1 MTRGAAVPP
10 PRARAE
16 VRFVH
21 LSDLHFLEDAAR
33 PQHGVRT
40 AEIFE
45 RAFPLVNAVAADF
58 IVAGGDLT
66 SDEKEASYR
75 QARAAFARLNAPVH
89 ILMGNHDDR
98 HVYRSVFHPEKMPS
112 RDPVCGAFVQG
123 SCRFVLLDSHVA
135 GAVHGQ
141 MDDYQLAWLDANLA
155 AHAGQATFVFVH
167 HPPLPI
173 GVRWLDDLGFL
184 NGADL
189 VVTGEG
195 RLDEQ
200 TAYGKTV
207 QVVARL
213 AKGRSKPVLAL
224 VGTLA
229 LSPKALAA
237 IGIDAAFAM
246 FEREPTEEQMAGA
259 AEKLSAL
266 GEGVA
271 RRLEAGAIEGID
283 LRGGAA

>member
-141 MDDYQLAWLDANLA
+141 LDDYQLAWLDANLA
-155 AHAGQATFVFVH
+155 AQAGQATFVFVH

-189 VVTGEG
+189 V
-195 RLDEQ
+195 D
-200 TAYGKTV
+200 
-207 QVVARL
+207 
-213 AKGRSKPVLAL
+213 VLARHAQ
-224 VGTLA
+224 VRAVFFGHIHQPWIRRHRGIVFA
-229 LSPKALAA
+229 GVPALAFQFSATEQEATGRHITRDTPGFRVVRAQADGGFETA
-237 IGIDAAFAM
+237 IHYLDGRIVPDPPLDRIPEFA
-246 FEREPTEEQMAGA
+246 P
-259 AEKLSAL
+259 
-266 GEGVA
+266 
-271 RRLEAGAIEGID
+271 
-283 LRGGAA
+283 